1 MERQEMIDFLK
12 ARGLFERGMNQLVG
26 WELMTMVEEAMD
38 MGLPTAEEINEMDE
52 PAEEPKEEP
61 VVEVCEKCEKESCEC
76 EAEKPKAKAK
86 PKAKPKA
93 KKAKK

>member
-1 MERQEMIDFLK
+1 MEKQEMIDFLK

-26 WELMTMVEEAMD
+26 WELMAMVEEAMD
-38 MGLPTAEEINEMDE
+38 MGVPTAEEIKELDE
-52 PAEEPKEEP
+52 PAEEPA
-61 VVEVCEKCEKESCEC
+61 VEVCEKCEKETCEC
-76 EAEKPKAKAK
+76 KADKPKAKAK